1 VCGTRAVKPEGEV
14 DRRCPNASCPAQ
26 VEQRLRHFARRDTM
40 DIEGLG
46 DVLVHQLVEKGM
58 VRDFADLYRLAGRR
72 DELVALERMAEKS
85 ADNLLGQIEAS
96 RGRELRRLL
105 YGLGIRFVGERA
117 AMLLARHFRSLD
129 AIAGAPVEEMESI
142 YEIGPVVARSV
153 REWFD
158 REENRRL
165 VARLQEAGV
174 STAEAAAA
182 PMAQTL
188 KGQQFVLTGAL
199 ERMTRD
205 EAKAAIEAR
214 GGRVT
219 SSVSKKTTA
228 VIVGRDPGAKAA
240 KAAELGVRLVTEED
254 LAALLDGG
262 GAE

>member
-1 VCGTRAVKPEGEV
+1 M
-14 DRRCPNASCPAQ
+14 N
-26 VEQRLRHFARRDTM
+26 
-40 DIEGLG
+40 IEGMGESLI
-46 DVLVHQLVEKGM
+46 DQLVDQEI
-58 VRDFADLYRLAGRR
+58 VRDFADLYHLAGRR

-117 AMLLARHFRSLD
+117 AMLLARHFRSLE

-165 VARLQEAGV
+165 IARLQEAGV
-174 STAEAAAA
+174 STAEASAAA
-182 PMAQTL
+182 PLEQTL

-254 LAALLDGG
+254 LAALLAGG